1 MLQLSISKASSI
13 ELSSSETHG
22 EKENQRANGLTLIPI
37 GSMYQNKKK
46 KELDTRTLKMVL
58 SL

>member
-1 MLQLSISKASSI
+1 MLQLSIAKASSI

-22 EKENQRANGLTLIPI
+22 EKDNQRGNGRTLIPI
-37 GSMYQNKKK
+37 GSMYLHKKK
-46 KELDTRTLKMVL
+46 KELDTRTLRTVL